1 MRFHRAVIF
10 ANGELRSPA
19 AARRM
24 LDPQDLMIAADGGLE
39 HMLRMAVLP
48 HLLIGD
54 LDSVDTSQLPHLEAS
69 GTEIRRYPPEKD
81 ETDLELAVQAAVQLG
96 CGELLILGG
105 LGGRLDH
112 TLGNLALLAQPA
124 LAGVSARLEDG
135 IEEAFLIRS
144 QAGIDGAAG
153 DVISLIPFQGE
164 AIGVSTSGL
173 KYPLNA
179 ETLHA
184 HHTRGISNV
193 MLAASAEVRLES
205 GLLLCIH
212 TRTPIKG

>member
-10 ANGELRSPA
+10 ANGELRSPS

-24 LDPQDLMIAADGGLE
+24 LDPQDLLIAADGGLE
-39 HMLRMAVLP
+39 HMLRLAVLP

-54 LDSVDTSQLPHLEAS
+54 LDSVDASQLPHLEAS

-96 CGELLILGG
+96 CAELLILGG

-112 TLGNLALLAQPA
+112 TLGNLALLAQST
-124 LAGVSARLEDG
+124 LAEVSARLEDG

-144 QAGIDGAAG
+144 QAQIVGSPG
-153 DVISLIPFQGE
+153 DIVSLIPFQGD
-164 AIGVSTSGL
+164 AVGVTTSGL

-184 HHTRGISNV
+184 HQTRGISNE
-193 MLAASAEVRLES
+193 MLSASAEVRLE
-205 GLLLCIH
+205 GGILLCIH
-212 TRTPIKG
+212 TRTQKQG